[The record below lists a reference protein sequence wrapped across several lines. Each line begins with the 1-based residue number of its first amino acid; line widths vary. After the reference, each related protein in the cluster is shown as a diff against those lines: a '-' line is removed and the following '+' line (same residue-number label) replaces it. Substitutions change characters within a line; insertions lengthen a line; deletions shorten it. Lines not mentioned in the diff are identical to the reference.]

1 MRGTVRLSL
10 KAGPRISATIEL
22 ALAAT
27 AAAIMLLAG
36 CGGNSSTSSGSSG
49 GSNQSGNVRS
59 GSAVTI
65 YPATVSVPINGT
77 IQFSAYLPSQ
87 PSSTFSW
94 SVSGGGAIDSSTGIY
109 TAPGSPASVT
119 VTATSQGSANSTGT
133 ATITVTAPQGV
144 LVSPAAVAIS
154 AGAAQTFSA
163 TVNGQA
169 ATGVTWEVH
178 GTTGGDEVY
187 GTIDSNGYY
196 TAPLTPPPGGSA
208 VITAV
213 TGTGSAAVSGTT
225 TAAVV
230 FSNASLNS
238 HYAFSYKGNDSSGFL
253 GVAGSFTAQGSAGSS
268 GQILN
273 GVEDS
278 IDAGTGAATHN
289 QFSGTFTVN
298 PDGRTTAT
306 LTNNVTW
313 QFTLLSNPEGGAARE
328 ALLIRFD
335 KSATGS
341 GTIEAQN
348 PALLAASAFFGNY
361 AFGLSGMDGNGKP
374 LAIAGR
380 FYADGVTTIPL
391 GSAIQD
397 VNDNGSTTLS
407 TTTTSGAVGDKSLQ
421 GSFLMD
427 ATLPDSGRGTVSL
440 TSDNAVFAAS
450 LTLQFAFYMVDN
462 THLKVV
468 EIDNKAALA
477 GDFYS
482 AVTPAD
488 GAFTA
493 ALALPKGNYAF
504 TASGISA
511 EGAYASGGVFN
522 SNGTNAITGVFD
534 VNNGTTDVHLNGSL
548 TGSSYTVDSYSG
560 RVAVVLIVN
569 GAQVN
574 FIGYPVAFSGP
585 SGPVRMLELIE
596 LDKTTIATGIALP
609 QTSTN
614 SLQGNYA
621 LNLAGIPGPNNGA
634 NEQDVIGQI
643 TTLGN
648 TSFSGTLDINNF
660 TLTTT
665 TLAAPLTNATAIVT
679 TTSNGRD
686 TATMATN
693 ADSFSLTYYIV
704 DDNNALLLETD
715 GARVTTGLVSRQF

>member
-1 MRGTVRLSL
+1 MRLSL
-10 KAGPRISATIEL
+10 KAGPRTRATIEVV
-22 ALAAT
+22 LAAT
-27 AAAIMLLAG
+27 AAAILFLAG
-36 CGGNSSTSSGSSG
+36 CGGNNSTSSSSLG
-49 GSNQSGNVRS
+49 GSNRSGNAIS

-87 PSSTFSW
+87 PSATFNW
-94 SVSGGGAIDSSTGIY
+94 SVTGGGAIDSTTGVY

-119 VTATSQGSANSTGT
+119 VTAISQGSAGLTGT

-144 LVSPAAVAIS
+144 LVSPAAAAIS
-154 AGAAQTFSA
+154 AGAAETFSA

-169 ATGVTWEVH
+169 ATGVIWQVN
-178 GTTGGDEVY
+178 GTTGGDGVH
-187 GTIDSNGYY
+187 GTIDSTGYY

-213 TGTGSAAVSGTT
+213 TGAGSATVSGTA
-225 TAAVV
+225 TATVV
-230 FSNASLNS
+230 FSNASLAGP
-238 HYAFSYKGNDSSGFL
+238 YAFSYKGDDSSGFL
-253 GVAGSFTAQGSAGSS
+253 GVAGSFTTQGSTGSS

-278 IDAGTGAATHN
+278 INSGTGAATHS

-298 PDGRTTAT
+298 PDGRTTVT
-306 LTNNVTW
+306 LTDNVTW
-313 QFTLLSNPEGGAARE
+313 QFTLLSNPQGGAARE
-328 ALLIRFD
+328 AVLIRFD

-348 PALLAASAFFGNY
+348 PSLLAASAFSGNY
-361 AFGLSGMDGNGKP
+361 AFGLSGMDGTGKP

-407 TTTTSGAVGDKSLQ
+407 TTTTSGAVGDTSLQ

-427 ATLPDSGRGTVSL
+427 AALPDSGRGTVSL
-440 TSDNAVFAAS
+440 TSDNTIFGGS

-468 EIDNKAALA
+468 EIDDKAVLA

-482 AVTPAD
+482 AANTPAD
-488 GAFTA
+488 GSFTA
-493 ALALPKGNYAF
+493 ESALPKGNYAF

-511 EGAYASGGVFN
+511 NGAYASGGIFN
-522 SNGTNAITGVFD
+522 SNGTNAITGVLD
-534 VNNGTTDVHLNGSL
+534 VNNGIADIQLNGNL
-548 TGSSYTVDSYSG
+548 AGSSYSMDSNSG
-560 RVAVVLIVN
+560 RVAFVLMVN
-569 GAQVN
+569 GAQAN
-574 FIGYPVAFSGP
+574 FVGYPVAFNGA
-585 SGPVRMLELIE
+585 SGPVRMFELIE
-596 LDKTTIATGIALP
+596 LDKNSIATGIAIA

-621 LNLAGIPGPNNGA
+621 LNLAGVSGPKNGA
-634 NEQDVIGQI
+634 VEQDVIGHI

-660 TLTTT
+660 ALTTT
-665 TLAAPLTNATAIVT
+665 TLAAPLTIATAIVT
-679 TTSNGRD
+679 SASNGRD
-686 TATMATN
+686 TAMLVTN
-693 ADSFSLTYYIV
+693 VASFSLAYYII

-715 GARVTTGLVSRQF
+715 GARVMTGLVSRQF